1 MYCFYA
7 ALQRS
12 RGSFCVFRHCSE
24 NCFMSN
30 FSSHS
35 VTKHSFGIFWSRL
48 SVSAWCIFGLHVRA
62 FSTFFLTKFVKNWL
76 WLSQR
81 LFKINKAK
89 SINFPLRLSSRIG
102 RTRQKRAGSTISQL
116 FTDMFILPVPLMSQT
131 FTLDPDLFLPAMTF
145 KNQLKFSSNPLRMA
159 NLLNI
164 YYIIYLTSFF
174 GASCT
179 CKSAFSHLLL
189 PKNSMFVIRCCTAFP
204 CI

>member
-89 SINFPLRLSSRIG
+89 SVDFPLRHSSRIG
-102 RTRQKRAGSTISQL
+102 RARQQTAGSTISQL
-116 FTDMFILPVPLMSQT
+116 FTDTSIFPVPLMTSNVH
-131 FTLDPDLFLPAMTF
+131 FGHWPFSPGHDF
-145 KNQLKFSSNPLRMA
+145 K
-159 NLLNI
+159 
-164 YYIIYLTSFF
+164 
-174 GASCT
+174 
-179 CKSAFSHLLL
+179 KSVKA
-189 PKNSMFVIRCCTAFP
+189 
-204 CI
+204 